1 MQLENDLYAID
12 KTLLVKTGQVIHRN
26 QLKHIAE
33 LSGKQV
39 YKPIKDTWLMQDLIQ
54 TFQDKRYLNIL
65 HPPKINK
72 KVIHSIKHLKIP
84 EKIFLELA
92 FMKKKSPYTYHHI
105 LVIAIVTAKISLD
118 YSIKYVFE
126 TEMAIV
132 LSLFHDLGKSRIANR
147 VLNKKTPLTIQE
159 RKILSTH
166 PLIGYILLHYYFG
179 SSHHLF
185 DFSSYQHHE
194 RLDGSGYPLGIK
206 RINKYAQLI
215 GVVDTLDAL
224 ISDRPY
230 RSRPFSLRAA
240 IDFLLE
246 EADKGKF
253 NKGLVNALII
263 YSRRE
268 TPGAKIVIGEKGRDK
283 APEKNSYG
291 KIAKS

>member
-12 KTLLVKTGQVIHRN
+12 ERLLVKADQVIHCN
-26 QLKHIAE
+26 TLEQIAE

-39 YKPIKDTWLMQDLIQ
+39 YKPIKNTWLMKDLIR
-54 TFQDKRYLNIL
+54 TFQDKRYANIL
-65 HPPKINK
+65 HPPEINK
-72 KVIHSIKHLKIP
+72 KVIHSIQHLEIP

-92 FMKKKSPYTYHHI
+92 FIKDKSPYTYDHI
-105 LVIAIVTAKISLD
+105 LIISVVAAKISLD
-118 YSIKYVFE
+118 RSIKYVFE
-126 TEMAIV
+126 TEMAII
-132 LSLFHDLGKSRIANR
+132 LSLFHDLGKSRIDNSI
-147 VLNKKTPLTIQE
+147 LNKKTPLTIQE
-159 RKILSTH
+159 KSILGAH

-179 SSHHLF
+179 SSHHQF

-230 RSRPFSLRAA
+230 RSRPYSLRAA

-253 NKGLVNALII
+253 NKSLVHALII
-263 YSRRE
+263 YARRA
-268 TPGAKIVIGEKGRDK
+268 TPGTKIVIGEKGRDK
-283 APEKNSYG
+283 APEINSYG
-291 KIAKS
+291 KIAQS